1 MLTARVGQLLA
12 EGVPAEDIL
21 VITPAW
27 QATEDMR
34 FRLEALSGPT
44 ATGVHVGTFH
54 TIGHSILR
62 KCATPSA
69 PLTSAACS
77 LQDKIFFPD
86 VDSTSTQLWEGLL

>member
-1 MLTARVGQLLA
+1 MGQLLA

-44 ATGVHVGTFH
+44 ATGVQVGTFH
-54 TIGHSILR
+54 TIGHSVLR
-62 KCATPSA
+62 KCATLSA
-69 PLTSAACS
+69 PLTSAACN
-77 LQDKIFFPD
+77 LQCNFFFRLRD
-86 VDSTSTQLWEGLL
+86 VENTSNQLWEGLL